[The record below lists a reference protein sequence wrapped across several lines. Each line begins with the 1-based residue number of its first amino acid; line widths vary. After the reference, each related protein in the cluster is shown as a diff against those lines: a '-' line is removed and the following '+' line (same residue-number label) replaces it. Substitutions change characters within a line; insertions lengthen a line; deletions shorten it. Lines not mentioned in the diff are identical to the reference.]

1 MKLSKYINKINEFDR
16 KIIYY
21 SLFVALAVSIVITIL
36 CLVFS
41 WPLTYLIGFILS
53 YLVNIV
59 CFLKSNY
66 VIDKILSGEYEN
78 PKKSMVLNNLTNNL
92 IYGVILCVNLF
103 ITCFNVFVGLVGLF
117 IIKIVVIFGYG
128 FKTKE

>member
-1 MKLSKYINKINEFDR
+1 
-16 KIIYY
+16 
-21 SLFVALAVSIVITIL
+21 
-36 CLVFS
+36 
-41 WPLTYLIGFILS
+41 
-53 YLVNIV
+53 
-59 CFLKSNY
+59 

-117 IIKIVVIFGYG
+117 IIKIVVLFGYG